1 MPEPSLTDLLE
12 DVFEAMANAR
22 SANELLSKA
31 ASSFAA
37 RLGLDYAQSYDL
49 YASEK
54 STTQFQ
60 EFVINTHNPYVDNKM
75 SSYSAFP
82 ELVSNFNLGYK
93 SSITLPVF
101 VESKPVF
108 LLTLLSKQEDKISS
122 EMQQLLV
129 PAAQILGYAYVAKL
143 ERDRN
148 INLARFF
155 DASFD
160 SHIPQFLFK
169 ADKTIVKANKEFLA
183 TFGKTQKDVYGRPL
197 NEFFGISQEAFEKA
211 KLNGELK
218 VKSSNG
224 KAQFRILINQV
235 SSNMFH
241 AFAYD
246 ITREI
251 ALEAELAASDQ
262 AQREA
267 FLLIDSSTSVLWT
280 SKNAKKIFKIESQ
293 DLEGKKLSD
302 FDPEFSLQACS
313 SFPCTKVAHL
323 NLGNGMSVEVSLSIY
338 KNDFGYA
345 CVASGTSLEK
355 YLANIQNYI
364 KAMAEFSND
373 AIITTN
379 SLGYISSLNKSAE
392 KILSYSASEISG
404 NALTTLYADEESQRT
419 LNTAMSIANEKGSAG
434 NMFVNLR
441 TKAGEELPCE
451 QHVLRLVDENNS
463 TAGYMLIYNE
473 LATKRLIENL
483 QDELEKTERQAS
495 NYKAES
501 DLKTQ
506 FIYNISHDL
515 KTPLTNIKG
524 FAKLFYDG
532 TFGEL
537 NEEQKRHIGIIISES
552 DRLMQL
558 IQQILDVAKLS
569 SGKIKLDLQKVNFAD
584 LGENPSIKSLAE
596 MAQKKGLA
604 FEWHVDYTVPE
615 IIADPNRIIQVLVNL
630 IGNAVKFTEHGGI
643 RVNAYRKGKNIRVEV
658 SDTGIGI
665 SKEDKAKLFRKF
677 YQLQHKELTKQEGS
691 GTGLGLVITKE
702 IVNLHGGKIGVIS
715 EPGKGSTF
723 WFTLPIYGK
732 KRKEKQQ
739 KNSEQE
745 QQSS

>member
-246 ITREI
+246 ITRETT
-251 ALEAELAASDQ
+251 LEAELAASDQ

>member
-31 ASSFAA
+31 ASGFAA
-37 RLGLDYAQSYDL
+37 RLGLDSAQAYDL

-60 EFVINTHNPYVDNKM
+60 EFVINTRSPYVDNKM

-108 LLTLLSKQEDKISS
+108 LLTLLSKQEDRISS
-122 EMQQLLV
+122 TIQQLLV

-160 SHIPQFLFK
+160 SRIPQFLFK

-183 TFGKTQKDVYGRPL
+183 AFGKTQKDVYGRPL
-197 NEFFGISQEAFEKA
+197 NEFFDISQEAFEKA

-218 VKSSNG
+218 AKSANG
-224 KAQFRILINQV
+224 KAQFRLLVNQV

-246 ITREI
+246 VTRET

-267 FLLIDSSTSVLWT
+267 FLLIDSSTSVLWA

-293 DLEGKKLSD
+293 DLEGKKLVD
-302 FDPEFSLQACS
+302 LDPEFSLQACG
-313 SFPCTKVAHL
+313 SFPCTRIANL
-323 NLGNGMSVEVSLSIY
+323 NLGNGMSAEVSLSIY

-345 CVASGTSLEK
+345 CVASGTSFEK

-379 SLGYISSLNKSAE
+379 SLGYISSLNKSSE
-392 KILSYSASEISG
+392 KILGYSASEISG

-451 QHVLRLVDENNS
+451 QHVLRLIDENNS

-537 NEEQKRHIGIIISES
+537 NDEQKRHIGIIISES

-615 IIADPNRIIQVLVNL
+615 ILADPNRIIQVLVNL